1 MSRSAVRALPS
12 AVSWTCRQCRVN
24 GVQSKARHTLLRSVV
39 PQQAFSMTRSIR
51 ADAQV
56 RAAPEI
62 DLSDPNVIPA
72 RIIPASPSYFTASP
86 VFNDHVLLLQSL
98 VKKHASLPTS
108 PPNQTPRAV
117 WLKLSQYRSTTG
129 EKIAASKYSKVLDL
143 LTRLNKIH
151 PRVRP
156 REVKQVLDKF
166 RRPGSEEVQ
175 KAKPGKID
183 EYGRS
188 IGVGRRK
195 EATAKVYLVE
205 GTGEAMVNGR
215 SIVQTFPRV
224 HDRES
229 ALWALKVTERMDKYN
244 VFALVSGGGV
254 TGQAESITL
263 ALGKALL
270 VHEPALK
277 PALRRGKRSRFQ
289 ICILSITDFQRSRL
303 CHDGYETCRAEE
315 ARSTEG
321 SQEANLGQTVRGRV
335 TRVVLLVCTS
345 ISIMVVCT
353 RQDIRLS
360 SVLCVLRALIGLWS
374 SFLVCAM
381 DWRGSCFQS

>member
-12 AVSWTCRQCRVN
+12 ALSWTCRQCRLN
-24 GVQSKARHTLLRSVV
+24 SVQSAQARHATLPIVA
-39 PQQAFSMTRSIR
+39 QQNFSTTKSIR
-51 ADAQV
+51 VDAQI

-62 DLSDPNVIPA
+62 DLSDANAVPA
-72 RIIPASPSYFTASP
+72 RIIPSSPSYFTASP

-98 VKKHASLPTS
+98 VKKHASLPTA

-117 WLKLSQYRSTTG
+117 WLKLSQYRSSTG

-143 LTRLNKIH
+143 LTRLNRIH

-156 REVKQVLDKF
+156 REVKQVLDRF

-188 IGVGRRK
+188 IGLGRRK
-195 EATAKVYLVE
+195 ESTAKVYLVE
-205 GTGEAMVNGR
+205 GTGEVMVNGR
-215 SIVQTFPRV
+215 SIVQMFPRV

-254 TGQAESITL
+254 TGQAESVTL
-263 ALGKALL
+263 ALAKALL

-277 PALRRGKRSRFQ
+277 PALRRAGCVTSDMRRVERKKPGRLKARKKPAWVKR
-289 ICILSITDFQRSRL
+289 
-303 CHDGYETCRAEE
+303 
-315 ARSTEG
+315 
-321 SQEANLGQTVRGRV
+321 
-335 TRVVLLVCTS
+335 
-345 ISIMVVCT
+345 
-353 RQDIRLS
+353 
-360 SVLCVLRALIGLWS
+360 
-374 SFLVCAM
+374 
-381 DWRGSCFQS
+381 